1 MERSVRSLGS
11 LQSLSDDADIHYLYL
26 SARLETQQ
34 ETGNIVIVILYR
46 IQISSTDL
54 IKTTS
59 RYKHQTL
66 IIAPHS
72 GLVRY
77 RCKSS

>member
-46 IQISSTDL
+46 YLALT
-54 IKTTS
+54 
-59 RYKHQTL
+59 
-66 IIAPHS
+66 
-72 GLVRY
+72 
-77 RCKSS
+77 